1 MAKLRGPRGER
12 GIPGPPGPS
21 GPVGQTGSTGATGA
35 TGATGLTGAT
45 GNRGAVGETGPT
57 GAGVSPDRTQ
67 ILALIEGQIE
77 NIYHELEIQPKRM
90 AQIQMQLDEVRA
102 QIRNLK
108 GGLEQTAVSSR

>member
-1 MAKLRGPRGER
+1 
-12 GIPGPPGPS
+12 
-21 GPVGQTGSTGATGA
+21 
-35 TGATGLTGAT
+35 
-45 GNRGAVGETGPT
+45 
-57 GAGVSPDRTQ
+57 VSPDRTQ

-108 GGLEQTAVSSR
+108 GGLEQTAVSSRYPKTMADVPYTGLVCPTCRQPVAMVENRLPKTVVFHCPACGKRWSTSEPDVRRQ